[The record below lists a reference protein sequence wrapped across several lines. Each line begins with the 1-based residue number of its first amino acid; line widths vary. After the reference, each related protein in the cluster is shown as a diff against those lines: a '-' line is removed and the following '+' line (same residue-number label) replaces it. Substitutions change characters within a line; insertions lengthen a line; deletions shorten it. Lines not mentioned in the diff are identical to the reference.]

1 MQLGSTASKFKI
13 NRYLTR
19 KRSVCRKL
27 TRLPINGPSWDA
39 PHMMRHELPVV
50 WRRDYGISLGMSDLA
65 EPILDCRV
73 FFGQTA

>member
-1 MQLGSTASKFKI
+1 MQLGSTAPKFKI
-13 NRYLTR
+13 SRYLTR

-27 TRLPINGPSWDA
+27 TKLPFNGPSWDA

-50 WRRDYGISLGMSDLA
+50 WRRDYGISPTMSDPA

>member
-1 MQLGSTASKFKI
+1 
-13 NRYLTR
+13 
-19 KRSVCRKL
+19 
-27 TRLPINGPSWDA
+27 
-39 PHMMRHELPVV
+39 MMRHELPVV